1 MERKKCSDGGF
12 ESVCALLRHT
22 RWMYIAVCV
31 FTGVRFFC
39 ACAQET
45 PWPMKDAV
53 LRVSVR
59 VETAPDH
66 PDLGVFVKIPP
77 GDTLPGKFQITEVFD
92 NKGEPLAHLQIGYH
106 PADGLGVLFAAPK
119 EGSEAQIYIKGAS
132 AAPPRPEN
140 VNLIPSVFLFTKQG
154 NASLNAA
161 KRLASGYPPARDAF
175 FSEWPCIGSMV
186 NPFGPDDDYSSW
198 YVGCLL
204 LDKPEKIYFATV
216 SDEGSE
222 FAINGKTIHSW
233 PGIHTRHGGAKGQ
246 RGEHV
251 DLPAGLHRIDYYHFE
266 ARGPQEAQ
274 LVWRRKGVTEGDLP
288 ELVSGFA
295 KSGMATV
302 HSIQFRDGRAA
313 AVIRGINEPKGYLW
327 LGDQP
332 LTLFSLGCQG
342 LSSSD
347 ASLSV
352 AWEFDGNRR
361 LREPACEWLV
371 TGDHDLTAYPVTL
384 AVSNAAGIA
393 RTTARL
399 ISPWTPDALS
409 LDSAADRLA
418 FRKAFYD
425 MARAVSAGQD
435 PCASWKKDHWGLL
448 VELLEPYRAGPILV
462 EIFTRSF
469 GALQKI
475 KAEERWALEDR
486 FIETLR
492 LGRNDK
498 RMLEWIERLESNER
512 NNARRFRWQ
521 DEKVCALL
529 YYMKDLEAARRE
541 AAALKE
547 KAIAPDQVQILALR
561 MGDIESAAGNRDAA
575 LKFYQE
581 AQASYR
587 SRNKLGM
594 AGGRLAYVAPQ
605 RRASGSAKGAKT
617 KSASVTRRV
626 DDWKIYTVHDASMYT
641 TITAYIEQDA
651 VAEAFQK
658 LSDWENESPVSKLGG
673 EYALAEAAL
682 YIHVK
687 DMRRA
692 VHTLES
698 YRKTVT
704 MSAQLADAMRL
715 EVECH
720 QRLNDM
726 AAAKEVANDFL
737 KRFPGHPFETKMKE
751 VH

>member
-1 MERKKCSDGGF
+1 MEQIKGIDGGLKSLWMPARRARLKCVAF
-12 ESVCALLRHT
+12 CIVAGARFLCA
-22 RWMYIAVCV
+22 
-31 FTGVRFFC
+31 G
-39 ACAQET
+39 AQET
-45 PWPMKDAV
+45 PWAVKDAV
-53 LRVSVR
+53 LRVYAR

-92 NKGEPLAHLQIGYH
+92 VKGEPLAHLQIGYH
-106 PADGLGVLFAAPK
+106 AADGLGVLFAAPK
-119 EGSEAQIYIKGAS
+119 EGDEVQIYIKGSS
-132 AAPPRPEN
+132 AAPARPEN
-140 VNLIPSVFLFTKQG
+140 VKLIPSVFLFTKQG

-161 KRLASGYPPARDAF
+161 KRLASGYPPGRDAF
-175 FSEWPCIGSMV
+175 FSAWSCVGSMV
-186 NPFGPDDDYSSW
+186 NPFGSDDDYSSW

-204 LDKPEKIYFATV
+204 LDKPEKIFFATV

-222 FAINGKTIHSW
+222 FAVNGKTIHSW
-233 PGIHTRHGGAKGQ
+233 PGTHTRHGGAKGQ

-266 ARGPQEAQ
+266 GRGPQEAQ

-295 KSGMATV
+295 KSGEATV
-302 HSIQFRDGRAA
+302 RGIQFRDGRAA
-313 AVIRGINEPKGYLW
+313 AVIRGANEPKGYLW

-332 LTLFSLGCQG
+332 LTLFSLACQG
-342 LSSSD
+342 LDRSD
-347 ASLSV
+347 APVSV
-352 AWEFDGNRR
+352 SWEFDGNRR
-361 LREPACEWLV
+361 VREPALEWLV

-393 RTTARL
+393 RTAARML
-399 ISPWTPDALS
+399 SPWTPDALS

-425 MARAVSAGQD
+425 MSRAVSAEQD
-435 PCASWKKDHWGLL
+435 PCAGWKKDHWGLL

-469 GALQKI
+469 DALQKI
-475 KAEERWALEDR
+475 KAEQRWALEDR

-498 RMLEWIERLESNER
+498 RMLEWIDRLEKNER
-512 NNARRFRWQ
+512 NNSRRFRWQ
-521 DEKVCALL
+521 DERVSALL
-529 YYMKDLEAARRE
+529 YYMKDLDAARRE

-581 AQASYR
+581 AQESYR

-594 AGGRLAYVAPQ
+594 AGGRLAYVTPQ
-605 RRASGSAKGAKT
+605 RRASDGAKGTKT
-617 KSASVTRRV
+617 KAASVARRV

-641 TITAYIEQDA
+641 TITSYIGQDA
-651 VAEAFQK
+651 IAEAFQK

-682 YIHVK
+682 YIHVE
-687 DMRRA
+687 DVRRA
-692 VHTLES
+692 VHTLAA

-704 MSAQLADAMRL
+704 MSAQLADAMKL
-715 EVECH
+715 ELECH
-720 QRLNDM
+720 QRLNST
-726 AAAKEVANDFL
+726 AAAKEVANEFL

-751 VH
+751 AL